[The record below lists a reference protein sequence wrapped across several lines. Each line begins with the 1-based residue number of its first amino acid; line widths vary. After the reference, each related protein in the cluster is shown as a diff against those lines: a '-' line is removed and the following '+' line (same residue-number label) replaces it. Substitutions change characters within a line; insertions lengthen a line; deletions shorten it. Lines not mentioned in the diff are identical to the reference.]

1 MSDEPKK
8 RGRKP
13 KKEPY
18 FGRVQEEAVV
28 EFMTYGSVFEDP
40 NMLDENGKPRLR
52 WTGSTEDEFA
62 RNKIY
67 RDSLRAPL
75 NKMIESIIRTYKL
88 YSKTMEF
95 EDLHT
100 DTLSFLMLKF
110 YKFKPS
116 KGKKSYSYY
125 GTVCKHYLLGKIM
138 KEDKKMK
145 SLYSY
150 EDMSSKLEDD
160 PKLSYNL
167 DDDNEE
173 LTKFIKSVSKSIKK
187 ELGERVLSENEIRVG
202 NALVYILD
210 NWETLFDSDTTGKKY
225 NKNLILLYM
234 REMTSL
240 STKDIRNAMKRYK
253 VIYKMLKD
261 DL

>member
-1 MSDEPKK
+1 MSEPKK

-13 KKEPY
+13 SKKPY
-18 FGRVQEEAVV
+18 FGPEQEKAVV
-28 EFMTYGSVFEDP
+28 DFMSLGSIFEDP
-40 NMLDENGKPRLR
+40 NHTDENGKPLLR
-52 WTGSTEDEFA
+52 WTGSTEHETL

-67 RDSLRAPL
+67 NDNLRAPL

-88 YSKTMEF
+88 YSKSMEF
-95 EDLHT
+95 EDLHS
-100 DTLSFLMLKF
+100 DAMSFLMLKF

-125 GTVCKHYLLGKIM
+125 GTVCKHYLLGKLM

-145 SLYSY
+145 SLLSY
-150 EDMSSKLEDD
+150 EDISSQLEEDEKFGYD
-160 PKLSYNL
+160 IHEDNTALTQFIDNISDTIKTELEERILS
-167 DDDNEE
+167 D
-173 LTKFIKSVSKSIKK
+173 
-187 ELGERVLSENEIRVG
+187 NEIRVG

-210 NWETLFDSDTTGKKY
+210 NWEELFDSDDTGKKY

-253 VIYKMLKD
+253 IIYKIIKE

>member
-1 MSDEPKK
+1 
-8 RGRKP
+8 
-13 KKEPY
+13 
-18 FGRVQEEAVV
+18 
-28 EFMTYGSVFEDP
+28 
-40 NMLDENGKPRLR
+40 
-52 WTGSTEDEFA
+52 
-62 RNKIY
+62 
-67 RDSLRAPL
+67 
-75 NKMIESIIRTYKL
+75 
-88 YSKTMEF
+88 
-95 EDLHT
+95 
-100 DTLSFLMLKF
+100 MLKF

-145 SLYSY
+145 SLLSY
-150 EDMSSKLEDD
+150 EDMSSKIEDD
-160 PKLSYNL
+160 EKFSYNL
-167 DDDNEE
+167 HDDNEE
-173 LTKFIKSVSKSIKK
+173 LAKFIKSVSKNIQK
-187 ELGERVLSENEIRVG
+187 ELEERVLSENEIRVG

>member
-1 MSDEPKK
+1 MSEPKK

-13 KKEPY
+13 KKKPY
-18 FGRVQEEAVV
+18 FGKEQEEAVV
-28 EFMTYGSVFEDP
+28 EFMTLGSIFVDSSRF
-40 NMLDENGKPRLR
+40 DESGKPIVR
-52 WTGSTEDEFA
+52 WTGSTEDEFL

-67 RDSLRAPL
+67 RDKLRAPL
-75 NKMIESIIRTYKL
+75 NKMIESIIRTYRL
-88 YSKTMEF
+88 YSKELEF

-100 DTLSFLMLKF
+100 DALSFLMLKF
-110 YKFKPS
+110 YKFKPE

-125 GTVCKHYLLGKIM
+125 GTVCKHYLLGRIM
-138 KEDKKMK
+138 KETKKMK
-145 SLYSY
+145 SLLSYENMATQLEEDEKYSY
-150 EDMSSKLEDD
+150 T
-160 PKLSYNL
+160 L

-173 LTKFIKSVSKSIKK
+173 LTKFIKSVSLSIQK
-187 ELGERVLSENEIRVG
+187 ELNERVLSENEIRVG
-202 NALVYILD
+202 NSLVYILD
-210 NWETLFDSDTTGKKY
+210 NWEVLFDSDTTGKKY

-253 VIYKMLKD
+253 IIYKMLKD